1 MANFDLVFVYDK
13 KGAAE
18 FEERGLPHPK
28 VGAKNEMP
36 NANDLLWAID
46 SLEFADYDRI
56 PYSDNDELLVDHI
69 DAGYGIRIAGFDW
82 ANRHYVPGED
92 FAIYGHR
99 LLSLAILIK
108 LCERCGQLLV
118 YPDTGEPPIVLDATM
133 NADAV
138 DTLHSQSESWE
149 EFFEAMYGAKKPKRR
164 RK

>member
-13 KGAAE
+13 RFAAY

-46 SLEFADYDRI
+46 ALEFADYDRI
-56 PYSDNDELLVDHI
+56 PYSDDDELLVDHI
-69 DAGYGIRIAGFDW
+69 DDGYGIRIAGFDW
-82 ANRHYVPGED
+82 ANRHYVPGDD
-92 FAIYGHR
+92 FAIYGR
-99 LLSLAILIK
+99 GPLSLAILIK

-133 NADAV
+133 DADAIY
-138 DTLHSQSESWE
+138 TLHSQGNSWK